1 MLAQMDK
8 QEIINQ
14 IKIMAMA
21 YPLKAMANEL
31 DKPYSTLSNELDE
44 REWAKLG
51 FRTVLSML
59 ERSFSPSAPE
69 QSRTAG
75 LMVLD
80 MIEAAFGRVAYNI
93 PRSTENPTDLMRL
106 ISSLSIEYAQDIEH
120 LACAFDDGKW
130 TKHEISRCR
139 KENRDL
145 LRSCL
150 KIEAYLDRVAS
161 TPETSQVETE

>member
-1 MLAQMDK
+1 MQVDK
-8 QEIINQ
+8 QEVINQ

-21 YPLKAMANEL
+21 YPLKVMANDL

-59 ERSFSPSAPE
+59 ERAFSNEAPE
-69 QSRTAG
+69 QSRTAA

-80 MIEAAFGRVAYNI
+80 MIEAGFNRVAYNI
-93 PRSTENPTDLMRL
+93 PEMDGSVVEIMRL
-106 ISSLSIEYAQDIEH
+106 ISDLSIQYAEDINNLANAMQDGQWTSNEIE
-120 LACAFDDGKW
+120 
-130 TKHEISRCR
+130 RCR

-145 LRSCL
+145 LTSCL
-150 KIEAYLDRVAS
+150 QIEAYLDLLERS
-161 TPETSQVETE
+161 EGNK